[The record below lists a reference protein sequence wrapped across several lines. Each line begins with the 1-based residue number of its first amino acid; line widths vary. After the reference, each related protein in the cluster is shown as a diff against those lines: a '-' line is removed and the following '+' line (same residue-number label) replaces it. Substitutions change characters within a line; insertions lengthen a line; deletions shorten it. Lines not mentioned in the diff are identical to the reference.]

1 MRMRLSDSKITRWL
15 SGKRAWLWGEK
26 SELSSLV
33 CYFGFYSLFD
43 VYFSYDIL
51 FQCFLLYSTWV
62 VFYSQFFFF
71 NSDLSHPWGSLPF
84 SPSLPHMCNFFSLT
98 ATSHTLEE
106 VYRSPPVFLTCAA
119 RLQKQV
125 SCTIGSHS
133 TEHGEL
139 QNRFSYFPFPLLLL
153 FFFFSSR
160 TQSYSRTIV
169 VINFF
174 TLSVD
179 WMIKAPVTL
188 ILEMCVQNLKYIL
201 TRS

>member
-1 MRMRLSDSKITRWL
+1 MRMRLSDSKITRCL
-15 SGKRAWLWGEK
+15 SGKHAWLWGEK

-62 VFYSQFFFF
+62 VFYSQFF
-71 NSDLSHPWGSLPF
+71 
-84 SPSLPHMCNFFSLT
+84 SLT

-125 SCTIGSHS
+125 SCTISSHS
-133 TEHGEL
+133 TKHGEL

-153 FFFFSSR
+153 FFFFFVTHTKLFSHDSGYQFLHALSR
-160 TQSYSRTIV
+160 LNDQGSCHADSRNVRAKFKIYRNT
-169 VINFF
+169 F
-174 TLSVD
+174 
-179 WMIKAPVTL
+179 
-188 ILEMCVQNLKYIL
+188 L
-201 TRS
+201 TFSLP

>member
-1 MRMRLSDSKITRWL
+1 MRMRLSDSKITRCL
-15 SGKRAWLWGEK
+15 SGKHAWLWGEK

-84 SPSLPHMCNFFSLT
+84 SPSLPHMCCS
-98 ATSHTLEE
+98 
-106 VYRSPPVFLTCAA
+106 
-119 RLQKQV
+119 
-125 SCTIGSHS
+125 S
-133 TEHGEL
+133 TETGILRNWLSSTKHGEL

-153 FFFFSSR
+153 FFFSSR

-188 ILEMCVQNLKYIL
+188 ILEMCVQNLKYIV

>member
-1 MRMRLSDSKITRWL
+1 MRMRLSDSKITRCL
-15 SGKRAWLWGEK
+15 SGKHAWLWGEK

-62 VFYSQFFFF
+62 VFYSQFF
-71 NSDLSHPWGSLPF
+71 
-84 SPSLPHMCNFFSLT
+84 SLT

-125 SCTIGSHS
+125 SCTIGSHI
-133 TEHGEL
+133 TKHGEL

-153 FFFFSSR
+153 FFFFFVTHTKLFSHDSGYQFLHALSR
-160 TQSYSRTIV
+160 LNDQGSCHADSRSVRAKFKIYRNT
-169 VINFF
+169 FL
-174 TLSVD
+174 TLSL
-179 WMIKAPVTL
+179 P
-188 ILEMCVQNLKYIL
+188 
-201 TRS
+201 

>member
-84 SPSLPHMCNFFSLT
+84 SPSLPHMWCS
-98 ATSHTLEE
+98 
-106 VYRSPPVFLTCAA
+106 
-119 RLQKQV
+119 
-125 SCTIGSHS
+125 S
-133 TEHGEL
+133 TETGILRNWLSSTKHGEL

-153 FFFFSSR
+153 FFFSSR

-188 ILEMCVQNLKYIL
+188 ILEMCVQNLKYIV

>member
-1 MRMRLSDSKITRWL
+1 MRIRLSDSKITRWL

-62 VFYSQFFFF
+62 VFYSQFF
-71 NSDLSHPWGSLPF
+71 
-84 SPSLPHMCNFFSLT
+84 SLT

-125 SCTIGSHS
+125 SCTIGSYS
-133 TEHGEL
+133 TKHGEL

-153 FFFFSSR
+153 FFFSSR

-188 ILEMCVQNLKYIL
+188 ILEMCVQNLKYIV

>member
-84 SPSLPHMCNFFSLT
+84 SPSLPHMCCS
-98 ATSHTLEE
+98 
-106 VYRSPPVFLTCAA
+106 
-119 RLQKQV
+119 
-125 SCTIGSHS
+125 S
-133 TEHGEL
+133 TETGILRNWLSSTKHGEL

-153 FFFFSSR
+153 FFFFVTNTKLFSHDSGYQFLHALSR
-160 TQSYSRTIV
+160 LNDQGSCHADSRNVRAKFKIYRNT
-169 VINFF
+169 F
-174 TLSVD
+174 
-179 WMIKAPVTL
+179 
-188 ILEMCVQNLKYIL
+188 L
-201 TRS
+201 TFSLP

>member
-1 MRMRLSDSKITRWL
+1 MRMRLSDSKITRCL
-15 SGKRAWLWGEK
+15 SGKHAWLWGEK

-84 SPSLPHMCNFFSLT
+84 SPSLPHMCCS
-98 ATSHTLEE
+98 
-106 VYRSPPVFLTCAA
+106 
-119 RLQKQV
+119 
-125 SCTIGSHS
+125 S
-133 TEHGEL
+133 TETGILRNWLSSTKHGEL

-153 FFFFSSR
+153 FFFSSR

-188 ILEMCVQNLKYIL
+188 ILEVCVQNLKYIV

>member
-1 MRMRLSDSKITRWL
+1 MRMRLSDSKITRWV

-51 FQCFLLYSTWV
+51 FQCLLLYSTWV
-62 VFYSQFFFF
+62 VFYSQ
-71 NSDLSHPWGSLPF
+71 
-84 SPSLPHMCNFFSLT
+84 FFSLT

-133 TEHGEL
+133 TKHGEL

-153 FFFFSSR
+153 FFVFVTHTKLFSHDSGYQFLYALSR
-160 TQSYSRTIV
+160 LNDQGSCHADSRNVRAKFKIYRNT
-169 VINFF
+169 F
-174 TLSVD
+174 
-179 WMIKAPVTL
+179 
-188 ILEMCVQNLKYIL
+188 L
-201 TRS
+201 TFSLP